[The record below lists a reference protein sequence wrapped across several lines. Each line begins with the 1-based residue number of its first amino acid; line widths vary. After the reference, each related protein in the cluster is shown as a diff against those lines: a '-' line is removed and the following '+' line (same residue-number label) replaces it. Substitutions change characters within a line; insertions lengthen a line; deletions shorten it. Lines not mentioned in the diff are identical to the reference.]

1 MVGLLDQFEHWLDEL
16 LNGALTAAF
25 EDEVQPVEIVA
36 AITREMDEHLQEL
49 TNGRLV
55 APNHFI
61 VDLAS
66 HDYDRLKDY
75 LKTLEAE
82 FIVLAT
88 THAESQNYSL
98 TGDVVVSVMKD
109 RDLDNGV
116 FRISFEQVAM
126 STSSTLPATDINA
139 PSIFIRGVSHPLTK
153 PINRIGRSVD
163 ADIVINDPAISR
175 LHAEITVGSEI
186 ILRDLNSTNGTWFN
200 DERISEIVLDKN
212 CKFKLGTIE
221 VEYK

>member
-1 MVGLLDQFEHWLDEL
+1 MVGLLDQFEHRLDEL

-66 HDYDRLKDY
+66 HDYDRMKDH
-75 LKTLEAE
+75 LKTLEPE
-82 FIVLAT
+82 FVALAT
-88 THAESQNYSL
+88 THAQNQNYSL

-109 RDLDNGV
+109 RELDVGV
-116 FRISFEQVAM
+116 FRISFEQVAAT
-126 STSSTLPATDINA
+126 TSSTLPSADIETH
-139 PSIFIRGVSHPLTK
+139 SIFIRGVGHPLTK
-153 PINRIGRSVD
+153 PINRIGRSSD

-175 LHAEITVGSEI
+175 LHAEITIGSEVV
-186 ILRDLNSTNGTWFN
+186 LRDLNSTNGTWFN
-200 DERISEIVLDKN
+200 GERISEIVLTES
-212 CKFKLGTIE
+212 CTFKLGTIE
-221 VEYK
+221 VEFK